1 MINKIHKIAVI
12 TDDIEG
18 AVQFY
23 TQKLGLTVV
32 ERFENDDD
40 EDYVFL
46 DAGGILLELMPQ
58 KTMGQ
63 EAGFHHISFEVD
75 SVEDSAQE
83 LKDKGVHD
91 HQGAVRRGRWHRHHP
106 GIFRRAQPG
115 EPAAFSPREMRSPCA

>member
-1 MINKIHKIAVI
+1 MVHKIHKIAVV

-18 AVQFY
+18 AVAFY

-32 ERFENDDD
+32 EHFATEDD

-58 KTMGQ
+58 KTMEQ
-63 EAGFHHISFEVD
+63 DPGFHHISFEVD

-83 LKDKGVHD
+83 LKDKGVSITKEPFD
-91 HQGAVRRGRWHRHHP
+91 VGGGTGITLGFFEGPNQLNLQLFHRE
-106 GIFRRAQPG
+106 Q
-115 EPAAFSPREMRSPCA
+115 

>member
-1 MINKIHKIAVI
+1 MTHKIHKIAII
-12 TDDIEG
+12 TDDIED

-32 ERFENDDD
+32 ERFENEDD

-58 KTMGQ
+58 KTMEQ
-63 EAGFHHISFEVD
+63 EPGFHHISFEVD

-83 LKDKGVHD
+83 LKDKGVTITKEPFD
-91 HQGAVRRGRWHRHHP
+91 VGGGTGITLGFFAGPNQMNLQLFHR
-106 GIFRRAQPG
+106 
-115 EPAAFSPREMRSPCA
+115 EK

>member
-75 SVEDSAQE
+75 SVEDSAQD
-83 LKDKGVHD
+83 LKDKGVTITKEPFD
-91 HQGAVRRGRWHRHHP
+91 VGGGTGITLGFFAGPNQVNLQLFHR
-106 GIFRRAQPG
+106 
-115 EPAAFSPREMRSPCA
+115 EK